1 MVRSQLREDIASE
14 RDKWETQHVSGLIQN
29 IVQGTEDR
37 VSQVLNKE
45 NDALKQ
51 FARRF
56 KRKIAQ
62 NTKTSPEMETQSR
75 EEGLDSEVTDTEFIS
90 CDVKVE
96 EFDENDAVKVESEAN
111 SAIDSFIAEENIK
124 VEDFDES
131 LDLEES

>member
-1 MVRSQLREDIASE
+1 
-14 RDKWETQHVSGLIQN
+14 
-29 IVQGTEDR
+29 
-37 VSQVLNKE
+37 
-45 NDALKQ
+45 
-51 FARRF
+51 
-56 KRKIAQ
+56 
-62 NTKTSPEMETQSR
+62 METQSR

-96 EFDENDAVKVESEAN
+96 EFDENYAVKVESEAN